1 MKPRILSFG
10 KGGVALVAGFVL
22 VAALGGLLFGSKVPR
37 ATPIPSDAGSAQA
50 QILICVGMHIEPRGA
65 KVSPLLDGAASFG
78 GPQSPLLAGASKPK
92 GNYNDPAFFRLHLRY
107 INEVIQV
114 IEKHHGKL
122 TVQAQTPF
130 TSVAVKNGEDL
141 FKKLLGRG
149 HEIALHFH
157 EGPHLGK
164 DCDTL
169 PAATWTAVMK
179 EEIGWIKKAGGR
191 SIHYWSGGNL
201 YPHLLEAASKAGLQ
215 FMSDYKNPETQ
226 KSDPRLLAVGPWRP
240 AGGPSAT
247 NLDAFV
253 RHDPKGPI
261 IYLPDGVFADDD
273 FRKRKIGGD
282 EAYFEAMTE
291 GLELSLRAA
300 RQDRV
305 NVFHLTVHPGEF
317 LGQPGRKP
325 FEVVDRW
332 LTEVVDPLVKDG
344 RVKWATFAE
353 MAAAFRA
360 WEKSHPGVDPRSTTQ
375 VLPAAV
381 PTPNSGRYAATA
393 PPKRSVPGY
402 MTFAVNCHDW
412 VHPDESA
419 DTILKLIGI
428 FRGAGVKGDF
438 YFTAP
443 LLEVY
448 AAKRPDV
455 LTALQTSGMTVSYH
469 IRPPSPLYAGF
480 NESPLKLRDAA
491 LAQAARDNETYRLD
505 LRTGRLDK
513 SRPGGYTYAARI
525 LGRPPVV
532 VSPQCGSLRIRN
544 AVEKVYYEMGAK
556 MVVLY
561 HETGTKIEDPFEF
574 RNGLL
579 IRPSDFSI
587 ARWRLAGESEDSF
600 WWNRVGRQGGSAFNP
615 LARLQ
620 AELAKWSAS
629 RAPFITS
636 LIHENNFVRG
646 GPEAWRAY
654 YFKASQYRVPARP
667 PYNLNAPDPSRTR
680 PKAEQDAIWNAYA
693 AMVKW
698 AAAHLR
704 VVTSEDIVAMAAR

>member
-1 MKPRILSFG
+1 MKHRILIRDKAG
-10 KGGVALVAGFVL
+10 YALVSGFVL
-22 VAALGGLLFGSKVPR
+22 VAALGGALFGSKVPR
-37 ATPIPSDAGSAQA
+37 ATPIPSNAGSAQA
-50 QILICVGMHIEPRGA
+50 QILFCIGMHIEPFGS
-65 KVSPLLDGAASFG
+65 KVSPLVDTAASFG
-78 GPQSPLLAGASKPK
+78 GSQPQLFAGASKPR
-92 GNYNDPAFFRLHLRY
+92 GNYNDPNFFRLHLGF
-107 INEVIQV
+107 INEIVRV
-114 IEKHHGKL
+114 VEKHHGKL
-122 TVQAQTPF
+122 TVQAQTPL
-130 TSVAVKNGEDL
+130 SRVAAEKGEDL
-141 FKKLLGRG
+141 FRELSARR

-157 EGPHLGK
+157 EEPHLGK
-164 DCDTL
+164 NCNTL
-169 PAATWTAVMK
+169 PEAIWTAVMK
-179 EEIGWIKKAGGR
+179 EEIGWIEKAGGR
-191 SIHYWSGGNL
+191 LIRFWSGGNL
-201 YPHLLEAASKAGLQ
+201 YPHLLEAASQAGLEV
-215 FMSDYKNPETQ
+215 MSDYKNPKTQ
-226 KSDPRLLAVGPWRP
+226 TSDPRLLAVNPWRP
-240 AGGPSAT
+240 AGGPSAQS
-247 NLDAFV
+247 LDAFV

-282 EAYFEAMTE
+282 AEYFEAMTE

-317 LGQPGRKP
+317 RGERGQKP

-332 LTEVVDPLVKDG
+332 LSEVVDPLVRDG
-344 RVKWATFAE
+344 RVKWATFGE
-353 MAAAFRA
+353 MAEAFRA
-360 WEKSHPGVDPRSTTQ
+360 WEKSHPGVDPRSASQ
-375 VLPAAV
+375 SLPGADAAR
-381 PTPNSGRYAATA
+381 NSGRPAVAAQ
-393 PPKRSVPGY
+393 PDRSVPGY
-402 MTFAVNCHDW
+402 MTFAVNIHDW

-419 DTILKLIGI
+419 DTILKLIGL

-469 IRPPSPLYAGF
+469 VRPPSPLYTGF
-480 NESPLKLRDAA
+480 DASLRDLSDAA
-491 LAQAARDNETYRLD
+491 LARAVRDNETYALD

-513 SRPGGYTYAARI
+513 SRPGGYSYAARF

-544 AVEKVYYEMGAK
+544 AIEKVYREMGAK

-561 HETGTKIEDPFEF
+561 HETETKIEDPFEF

-587 ARWRLAGESEDSF
+587 TRWRLSGESEDSF
-600 WWNRVGRQGGSAFNP
+600 WWNRVGREGGAAFNP

-620 AELAKWSAS
+620 AELAKWTAS

-636 LIHENNFVRG
+636 LIHENNFVRS

-654 YFKASQYRVPARP
+654 YFKAPQYRVPARP

-680 PKAEQDAIWNAYA
+680 PKSERDAIWNAYT

>member
-1 MKPRILSFG
+1 MKFRILSPG
-10 KGGVALVAGFVL
+10 KRGIALVAGFVL
-22 VAALGGLLFGSKVPR
+22 VAALGGALFGSKVPR
-37 ATPIPSDAGSAQA
+37 STPIPSDAGSVQA
-50 QILICVGMHIEPRGA
+50 QILFCIGMHIEPRGA
-65 KVSPLLDGAASFG
+65 KVSPLVDKSLGFSGSQPPFV
-78 GPQSPLLAGASKPK
+78 AGASKPK
-92 GNYNDPAFFRLHLRY
+92 GDYNDPAFFRLHLGY
-107 INEVIQV
+107 INQVIAV

-130 TSVAVKNGEDL
+130 TQVLVRNGEDL
-141 FKKLLGRG
+141 FKELQGRG

-169 PAATWTAVMK
+169 PAATWTAVMN
-179 EEIGWIKKAGGR
+179 EEIDWIKKAGGR

-201 YPHLLEAASKAGLQ
+201 YPRLLGAASKAGLE
-215 FMSDYKNPETQ
+215 FMSDYKNPDTQ
-226 KSDPRLLAVGPWRP
+226 KADPRLLAVGPWRP

-261 IYLPDGVFADDD
+261 IYLPDGVFEDED

-282 EAYFEAMTE
+282 ETYFEAMTE

-317 LGQPGRKP
+317 LGPKGEEP
-325 FEVVDRW
+325 FGVVDRW

-344 RVKWATFAE
+344 RVKWATFAQ

-360 WEKSHPGVDPRSTTQ
+360 WEKSHPGVDPRSASQ
-375 VLPAAV
+375 SLPGADAAR
-381 PTPNSGRYAATA
+381 NSGRPALAAQ
-393 PPKRSVPGY
+393 PDRSVPGY
-402 MTFAVNCHDW
+402 MTFAVNIHDW
-412 VHPDESA
+412 AHPDESA
-419 DTILKLIGI
+419 DTILKLIGL

-469 IRPPSPLYAGF
+469 VRPPSPLYTGF
-480 NESPLKLRDAA
+480 DASLRELSDAA
-491 LAQAARDNETYRLD
+491 LARAVRDNETYALD

-513 SRPGGYTYAARI
+513 SRPGGYSYAARI

-544 AVEKVYYEMGAK
+544 AVEKVYREMGAK

-587 ARWRLAGESEDSF
+587 TRWRLAGESEDSF
-600 WWNRVGRQGGSAFNP
+600 WWNRVGREGGSAFNP
-615 LARLQ
+615 LAHLQ
-620 AELAKWSAS
+620 AELAKWTAS

-636 LIHENNFVRG
+636 LIHENNFVRS

-654 YFKASQYRVPARP
+654 YFKAPQYRVPARP

-680 PKAEQDAIWNAYA
+680 PKSERDAIWNAYT